1 MARFGQQIILPGAE
15 FPLETAV
22 ALLDY
27 YSKADY
33 YVYERDDIWYLGLG
47 AHASLVVD
55 PKGQTATEIDSE
67 GRKESSTILN
77 LLTGQVRQFVSKYSI
92 HGKIFGRSGSTTRR
106 AAPGQAYAPSQWPML
121 SLMVPRVQVIIDR
134 VQIAVTGHAEND
146 AYEASRANQRHPQI
160 DLPGQYLSPIRP
172 RRRD

>member
-67 GRKESSTILN
+67 GRRVEYHTQLAHRPSSTVCLQIFHPWEN
-77 LLTGQVRQFVSKYSI
+77 LWAG
-92 HGKIFGRSGSTTRR
+92 
-106 AAPGQAYAPSQWPML
+106 
-121 SLMVPRVQVIIDR
+121 RVQLLGALLR
-134 VQIAVTGHAEND
+134 G
-146 AYEASRANQRHPQI
+146 RPMPQVS
-160 DLPGQYLSPIRP
+160 GRC
-172 RRRD
+172 

>member
-22 ALLDY
+22 APLDY

-92 HGKIFGRSGSTTRR
+92 HGKIFGQVGFNYSARCSGAGLCPKSVADVESHGSPR
-106 AAPGQAYAPSQWPML
+106 ASHHRPCS
-121 SLMVPRVQVIIDR
+121 DC
-134 VQIAVTGHAEND
+134 GH
-146 AYEASRANQRHPQI
+146 
-160 DLPGQYLSPIRP
+160 RP
-172 RRRD
+172 R